1 MIYYNN
7 DNTKKQRC
15 QEQYKT
21 KTLEACQTWAFF
33 DIRKR
38 LFVVDKILYSLDDKL
53 GKNEAYCAPQNN
65 AAENIGAGEGE
76 VPGILEVA
84 YHRTEGVDLS
94 LDDGGVV
101 TPGANICHEQA
112 ECDWENDSS
121 DRERD
126 IYRGNVSFYFLW
138 SLYFS
143 HNMVNRTFLTD
154 WNFPYTIF

>member
-1 MIYYNN
+1 MITQKSDDVKNN
-7 DNTKKQRC
+7 IKQKRSRPIRP
-15 QEQYKT
+15 ER
-21 KTLEACQTWAFF
+21 FF

-76 VPGILEVA
+76 VLGILEVV

-101 TPGANICHEQA
+101 TPSANICHEQA
-112 ECDWENDSS
+112 ECD
-121 DRERD
+121 
-126 IYRGNVSFYFLW
+126 
-138 SLYFS
+138 
-143 HNMVNRTFLTD
+143 
-154 WNFPYTIF
+154 